1 MNVNTSAHLYILL
14 SHDDLSSVGEVYEE
28 GEGQGVHVVDYNLS
42 LGLFRQIIFKKK
54 SWKDT
59 NPKCK
64 YWKPEL

>member
-42 LGLFRQIIFKKK
+42 LGLFRQIIFKKEIMKGYK
-54 SWKDT
+54 SKM
-59 NPKCK
+59 
-64 YWKPEL
+64 

>member
-1 MNVNTSAHLYILL
+1 MNECNTSAHLYILL

-54 SWKDT
+54 S
-59 NPKCK
+59 
-64 YWKPEL
+64 